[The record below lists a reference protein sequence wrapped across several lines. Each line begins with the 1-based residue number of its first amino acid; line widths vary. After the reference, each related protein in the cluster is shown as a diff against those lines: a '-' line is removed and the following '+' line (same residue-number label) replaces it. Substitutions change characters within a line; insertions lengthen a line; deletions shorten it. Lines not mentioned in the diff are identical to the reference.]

1 MLTVLLPQLKLESSS
16 YQEWMQL
23 SDKKYEDNTLRAVA
37 EDCFDALSFALGKQV
52 VLPVLMEA
60 LK

>member
-37 EDCFDALSFALGKQV
+37 EDCFDALSFALGK
-52 VLPVLMEA
+52 
-60 LK
+60 